1 MNAFVVAA
9 MRIRLGVFL
18 LLISIALPCFA
29 SRTVTDELGRTM
41 DVPDH
46 PHRVVCMVPS
56 VVDIV
61 YSLGAGEDVL
71 AISDFTKYPKEALQK
86 PSIGLPLNPSIE
98 TIVAL
103 HPDLALATGDL
114 NTMQFAGHLQ
124 RLGIP
129 VFMVD
134 PHGIEGIYA
143 SILSLG
149 NALNRETSANT
160 LVASLRQ
167 RVDAVKA
174 HAAGKPKV
182 RVFMAIWYDPVMTI
196 GKRAFISE
204 LIEVAGGLSVTDD
217 IAQEWPQV
225 NVETVV
231 SRQPDAL
238 VFMRGATITLEELKT
253 RPGWE
258 DLKAVQQGRIFYTD
272 ERVELP
278 SPVAFDAL
286 EDLAKQFHP

>member
-1 MNAFVVAA
+1 
-9 MRIRLGVFL
+9 MRIPLGTIML
-18 LLISIALPCFA
+18 LTSLALPCFA
-29 SRTVTDELGRTM
+29 TRTVKDELGRTVE
-41 DVPDH
+41 VPDH
-46 PHRVVCMVPS
+46 PHRVVCLVPS

-61 YSLGAGEDVL
+61 YALGAGADVA
-71 AISDFTKYPKEALQK
+71 AISDFTKYPKEALEK
-86 PSIGLPLNPSIE
+86 PSIGLPLDPSIE

-103 HPDLALATGDL
+103 HADLAVGTGDL
-114 NTMQFAGHLQ
+114 NTLEFAGQLE

-143 SILSLG
+143 SILSIG
-149 NALNRETSANT
+149 RALNREPDAKTM
-160 LVASLRQ
+160 VARLRT
-167 RVDAVKA
+167 RVDTVKA
-174 HAAGKPKV
+174 RVSGKPMV

-204 LIEVAGGLSVTDD
+204 LIEAAGARSVTDD
-217 IAQEWPQV
+217 IAQEWPEV
-225 NVETVV
+225 SIETVV

-238 VFMRGATITLEELKT
+238 LFASGSGITPEELKA

-258 DLKAVQQGRIFYTD
+258 QLKAVREGRIYYID
-272 ERVELP
+272 DRVQYP
-278 SPVAFDAL
+278 SPIAFDAL

>member
-1 MNAFVVAA
+1 MS
-9 MRIRLGVFL
+9 IPLGTIIL
-18 LLISIALPCFA
+18 LTSLALPCFA
-29 SRTVTDELGRTM
+29 TRTVNDELGRT
-41 DVPDH
+41 VEVSNH
-46 PHRVVCMVPS
+46 PHRVACLIPS

-61 YSLGAGEDVL
+61 YSLGAGADVV
-71 AISDFTKYPKEALQK
+71 AISDFTKYPNEALQK
-86 PSIGLPLNPSIE
+86 PSIGLPINPSIE

-103 HPDLALATGDL
+103 HPDLVLGSGDL
-114 NTMQFAGHLQ
+114 NTLEFAGQLE

-143 SILSLG
+143 SILSIG
-149 NALNRETSANT
+149 RALNREPDAKA
-160 LVASLRQ
+160 LVARLRT
-167 RVDAVKA
+167 RVDKVKA
-174 HAAGKPKV
+174 RVSGKPRV

-204 LIEVAGGLSVTDD
+204 LIEAAGARSVTDD
-217 IAQEWPQV
+217 IAQEWPEV
-225 NVETVV
+225 SIEAVV

-238 VFMRGATITLEELKT
+238 LFASGSGIMPEELKA

-258 DLKAVQQGRIFYTD
+258 DLKAVREGRIYYVD
-272 ERVELP
+272 DRVQYP
-278 SPVAFDAL
+278 SPIAFDAL

>member
-1 MNAFVVAA
+1 
-9 MRIRLGVFL
+9 MRIQLGTIIL
-18 LLISIALPCFA
+18 LTSIAVPCFA
-29 SRTVTDELGRTM
+29 GRTVKDELGRTVE
-41 DVPDH
+41 VPDH
-46 PHRVVCMVPS
+46 PHRVVCLIPS

-61 YSLGAGEDVL
+61 YSLGAGSDVV

-86 PSIGLPLNPSIE
+86 SSIGLPLNPSIE

-103 HPDLALATGDL
+103 HPDLALGSGDL
-114 NTMQFAGHLQ
+114 NTLEFAGHLQ

-134 PHGIEGIYA
+134 PHGIEGIHA

-149 NALNRETSANT
+149 KALNRESDANS
-160 LVASLRQ
+160 LVARLRA

-174 HAAGKPKV
+174 RVANKPKL

-204 LIEVAGGLSVTDD
+204 LIEAAGGRSVTDD
-217 IAQEWPQV
+217 IAQEWPEV
-225 NVETVV
+225 SLETIV

-238 VFMRGATITLEELKT
+238 LFVSGSNVTIEELKA
-253 RPGWE
+253 RPGW
-258 DLKAVQQGRIFYTD
+258 DHLRAVQQGRIYYAD
-272 ERVELP
+272 DRLQYP
-278 SPVAFDAL
+278 SPIAFDAL

>member
-1 MNAFVVAA
+1 
-9 MRIRLGVFL
+9 MRIQLGIVIL
-18 LLISIALPCFA
+18 LTSIALPCFA
-29 SRTVTDELGRTM
+29 SRTVKDELGRTM
-41 DVPDH
+41 EVPDH

-61 YSLGAGEDVL
+61 YSLGAGADVV
-71 AISDFTKYPKEALQK
+71 AISDFTKYPKEALNK

-103 HPDLALATGDL
+103 HPDLALGTGDL
-114 NTMQFAGHLQ
+114 NSLEFIGHLQ
-124 RLGIP
+124 RMGIP

-149 NALNRETSANT
+149 KVLNRETDANG
-160 LVASLRQ
+160 LVARLRR

-174 HAAGKPKV
+174 RVADEPKV

-204 LIEVAGGLSVTDD
+204 MIEAAGGLSVTDD

-225 NVETVV
+225 SLETIV

-238 VFMRGATITLEELKT
+238 LLMRGDKITLDELKA

-258 DLKAVQQGRIFYTD
+258 HLRAVQQGRIFYTD
-272 ERVELP
+272 DRIQYP
-278 SPVAFDAL
+278 SPIAFDAL

>member
-1 MNAFVVAA
+1 
-9 MRIRLGVFL
+9 MRIQLGTII
-18 LLISIALPCFA
+18 LLISIAVPCFA
-29 SRTVTDELGRTM
+29 SRTVKDELGRT
-41 DVPDH
+41 VEIPDH
-46 PHRVVCMVPS
+46 PHRVVCLIPS
-56 VVDIV
+56 VADIV
-61 YSLGAGEDVL
+61 YSLGAGADVV

-103 HPDLALATGDL
+103 HPDLVLGSDDL
-114 NTMQFAGHLQ
+114 NTLEFAGHLQ

-149 NALNRETSANT
+149 KALNRETDANT
-160 LVASLRQ
+160 LVARLRT

-174 HAAGKPKV
+174 RVADKPKV

-204 LIEVAGGLSVTDD
+204 MIEAAGGLSVTDD

-225 NVETVV
+225 SLETIV

-238 VFMRGATITLEELKT
+238 LLMRGAKITLDELKV

-258 DLKAVQQGRIFYTD
+258 HLKAVRQGRIFYTD
-272 ERVELP
+272 ERIEYP
-278 SPVAFDAL
+278 SPIAFDAL
-286 EDLAKQFHP
+286 EDLAKQFYP

>member
-1 MNAFVVAA
+1 VNAFVVAA
-9 MRIRLGVFL
+9 MRIRLGVFM

-29 SRTVTDELGRTM
+29 SRNVKDELGRTLE
-41 DVPDH
+41 VPDH
-46 PHRVVCMVPS
+46 PHRVVCMVPA

-61 YSLGAGEDVL
+61 YSLGAGEDVV

-103 HPDLALATGDL
+103 HPDLALGTGDL
-114 NTMQFAGHLQ
+114 NTMEFAGHLQ

-134 PHGIEGIYA
+134 PHGIEGIYV

-149 NALNRETSANT
+149 RALNRETNANN
-160 LVASLRQ
+160 LVAGLRQ

-174 HAAGKPKV
+174 RVADKPKV

-196 GKRAFISE
+196 GKRAFITE

-225 NVETVV
+225 SVETVV

-238 VFMRGATITLEELKT
+238 VFMRGAKITLQELKT

-272 ERVELP
+272 ERIELP

>member
-1 MNAFVVAA
+1 
-9 MRIRLGVFL
+9 MRMRLGIVIL
-18 LLISIALPCFA
+18 LAAIALPCFA
-29 SRTVTDELGRTM
+29 NRTVKDELGRTM
-41 DVPDH
+41 EVPDH
-46 PHRVVCMVPS
+46 PHRVVCMIPS

-61 YSLGAGEDVL
+61 YSMGAGDDVA

-98 TIVAL
+98 AIVAL
-103 HPDLALATGDL
+103 HPDLVLGIGDL
-114 NTMQFAGHLQ
+114 NTLESVGSLQ
-124 RLGIP
+124 RIGVP

-149 NALNRETSANT
+149 TALNRETDANA
-160 LVASLRQ
+160 LVTRLRQ

-174 HAAGKPKV
+174 RVASKPKV

-204 LIEVAGGLSVTDD
+204 LIEAAGGLSVTDD
-217 IAQEWPQV
+217 IAQEWPEV
-225 NVETVV
+225 SLETIV

-238 VFMRGATITLEELKT
+238 LLMRGSAITIQELKM

-258 DLKAVQQGRIFYTD
+258 HLRAVQQGRVYYTD
-272 ERVELP
+272 DRIQYP
-278 SPVAFDAL
+278 SPIAFDAL

>member
-1 MNAFVVAA
+1 
-9 MRIRLGVFL
+9 MRIQFGTIILLGAITV
-18 LLISIALPCFA
+18 PCFA
-29 SRTVTDELGRTM
+29 SRTVKDELGRTVE
-41 DVPDH
+41 VPDH
-46 PHRVVCMVPS
+46 PHRVVCLVPN
-56 VVDIV
+56 VVDIA
-61 YSLGAGEDVL
+61 YSLGAGADVV

-98 TIVAL
+98 SIVAL
-103 HPDLALATGDL
+103 HPDLVLGSGDL
-114 NTMQFAGHLQ
+114 NTLEFVGHLQ

-149 NALNRETSANT
+149 RALNREADANAV
-160 LVASLRQ
+160 VAQLRK
-167 RVDAVKA
+167 RVDVVKA
-174 HAAGKPKV
+174 RVADKPKM

-204 LIEVAGGLSVTDD
+204 LIEAAGGRSVTDD
-217 IAQEWPQV
+217 ISQEWPEV
-225 NVETVV
+225 SVETIV

-238 VFMRGATITLEELKT
+238 LLENGSKITVEELKA

-258 DLKAVQQGRIFYTD
+258 HVRAVQQGRVYYTD
-272 ERVELP
+272 DRIEYP
-278 SPVAFDAL
+278 SPIAFDAL